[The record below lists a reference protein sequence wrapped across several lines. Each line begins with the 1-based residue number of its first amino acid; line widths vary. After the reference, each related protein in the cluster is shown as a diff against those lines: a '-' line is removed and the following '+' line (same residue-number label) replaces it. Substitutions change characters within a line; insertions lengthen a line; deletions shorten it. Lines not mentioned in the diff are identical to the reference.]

1 MSSGGSFLAFK
12 GHCNAT
18 LPRGLKYLFVQ
29 ENMVDNLTVGG
40 T

>member
-1 MSSGGSFLAFK
+1 
-12 GHCNAT
+12 

-40 T
+40 TWAVAAHF